1 MESMPK
7 ISESE
12 WEIMKIVWRESP
24 QTAEQIANQLPEGTE
39 WSDQTVRTFIN
50 RLMKKKA
57 LGYEKAGRSYRYY
70 PLIAEKE
77 CVRAE
82 SRSFLNRVFNGAAGL
97 MMTNFLEE
105 TPLSDQ
111 EIERLQRILTEKQG
125 KEPKDALRPADRARN

>member
-1 MESMPK
+1 MEKMPK

-12 WEIMKIVWRESP
+12 WEIMKVIWRENPMS
-24 QTAEQIANQLPEGTE
+24 AEQIVQQLPEGTG

-57 LGYEKAGRSYRYY
+57 LGYQKSGRSYLYY
-70 PLIAEKE
+70 PLISEQE

-105 TPLSDQ
+105 TQLSDQ
-111 EIERLQRILTEKQG
+111 DIERLQQILLEKQG
-125 KEPKDALRPADRARN
+125 KESKDSKD

>member
-1 MESMPK
+1 MDKMPK

-12 WEIMKIVWRESP
+12 WEIMKVVWREHP
-24 QTAEQIANQLPEGTE
+24 LTAEQIVQHLPQGTD

-57 LGYEKAGRSYRYY
+57 LGYQKSGRSYLYY
-70 PLIAEKE
+70 PLISEKE

-105 TPLSDQ
+105 TQLSDQ
-111 EIERLQRILTEKQG
+111 EIERLQQILLEKQ
-125 KEPKDALRPADRARN
+125 KKDSKDSSRS

>member
-1 MESMPK
+1 MPK

-12 WEIMKIVWRESP
+12 WEIMKIVWKESP
-24 QTAEQIANQLPEGTE
+24 LTAEQIVQQLPKDTE

-57 LGYEKAGRSYRYY
+57 LGYQKSGRSYQYY
-70 PLIAEKE
+70 PLISEKE

-82 SRSFLNRVFNGAAGL
+82 SKSFLNRVFNGAAGL

-105 TPLSDQ
+105 TQLSDK
-111 EIERLQRILTEKQG
+111 EIERLQQILTEKQG
-125 KEPKDALRPADRARN
+125 RDPKDPSRP

>member
-1 MESMPK
+1 MKNTPK

-12 WEIMKIVWRESP
+12 WEIMKVIWRDHP
-24 QTAEQIANQLPEGTE
+24 MTAEQIVQQLPQGTE

-57 LGYEKAGRSYRYY
+57 LGYEKSGRSYLYY
-70 PLIAEKE
+70 PLISEKE

-105 TPLSDQ
+105 TSLSDQ
-111 EIERLQRILTEKQG
+111 EIERLQQILLEKQG
-125 KEPKDALRPADRARN
+125 KTSKESKDVKDSSQP

>member
-12 WEIMKIVWRESP
+12 WEIMKIVWKENP
-24 QTAEQIANQLPEGTE
+24 LTAEQIVQYLPADTD

-57 LGYEKAGRSYRYY
+57 LGYQKSGRSYQYY
-70 PLIAEKE
+70 PLISEKE

-82 SRSFLNRVFNGAAGL
+82 SKSFLNRVFNGAAGL

-105 TPLSDQ
+105 TQLSDK
-111 EIERLQRILTEKQG
+111 EIERLQQILMEKQSQDS
-125 KEPKDALRPADRARN
+125 KDSPQS

>member
-1 MESMPK
+1 MPK

-12 WEIMKIVWRESP
+12 WEIMKTVWKENP
-24 QTAEQIANQLPEGTE
+24 LTAEQIVQQLPKDTE

-57 LGYEKAGRSYRYY
+57 LGYQKSGRSYQYY
-70 PLIAEKE
+70 PLISEKE

-82 SRSFLNRVFNGAAGL
+82 SKSFLNRVFNGAAGL

-105 TPLSDQ
+105 TQLSDK
-111 EIERLQRILTEKQG
+111 EIERLQQILTEKQG
-125 KEPKDALRPADRARN
+125 RDPKDPSRP

>member
-1 MESMPK
+1 MEKMPK

-12 WEIMKIVWRESP
+12 WEIMKVIWQENP
-24 QTAEQIANQLPEGTE
+24 LTAEQIVQHLPEGMD

-57 LGYEKAGRSYRYY
+57 LGYQKSGRSYLYY
-70 PLIAEKE
+70 PLISEKE

-105 TPLSDQ
+105 TQLSDQ
-111 EIERLQRILTEKQG
+111 EIERLQQILLEKQG
-125 KEPKDALRPADRARN
+125 KDSKDSSRP

>member
-1 MESMPK
+1 MEQMPK

-12 WEIMKIVWRESP
+12 WEIMKIVWKEHP
-24 QTAEQIANQLPEGTE
+24 LTAEQIVHMLPKGME

-50 RLMKKKA
+50 RLVKKKA
-57 LGYEKAGRSYRYY
+57 LGYEKSGRSYLYFPR
-70 PLIAEKE
+70 ISEKE
-77 CVRAE
+77 CVREE

-125 KEPKDALRPADRARN
+125 KGSQDASRPKP

>member
-1 MESMPK
+1 MEIMPK

-12 WEIMKIVWRESP
+12 WEIMKVIWRENP
-24 QTAEQIANQLPEGTE
+24 MTAEQIVQHLPEDID

-57 LGYEKAGRSYRYY
+57 LGYQKSGRSYLYY
-70 PLIAEKE
+70 PLISEKE
-77 CVRAE
+77 CVRSE

-105 TPLSDQ
+105 TQLSDQ
-111 EIERLQRILTEKQG
+111 EIERLQQILLEKQG
-125 KEPKDALRPADRARN
+125 KEARDSKD

>member
-1 MESMPK
+1 MEKMPK

-12 WEIMKIVWRESP
+12 WEIMKVIWQENP
-24 QTAEQIANQLPEGTE
+24 LTAEQIVQYLPEGMD

-57 LGYEKAGRSYRYY
+57 LGYQKSGRSYLYY
-70 PLIAEKE
+70 PLISEKE

-82 SRSFLNRVFNGAAGL
+82 SRSFLNRVFSGAAGL

-105 TPLSDQ
+105 TQLSDQ
-111 EIERLQRILTEKQG
+111 EIERLQQILLEKQG
-125 KEPKDALRPADRARN
+125 KESKDSKD

>member
-1 MESMPK
+1 MEKMPK

-12 WEIMKIVWRESP
+12 WEIMKIIWRENP
-24 QTAEQIANQLPEGTE
+24 MTAEQIVQHLPEDMD

-57 LGYEKAGRSYRYY
+57 LGYQKSGRSYLYY
-70 PLIAEKE
+70 PLISEQE

-97 MMTNFLEE
+97 MMTNFLED
-105 TPLSDQ
+105 TQLSDR
-111 EIERLQRILTEKQG
+111 EIEQLQRILLEKQG
-125 KEPKDALRPADRARN
+125 KEARDSKDGSQL

>member
-1 MESMPK
+1 MEKMPK

-12 WEIMKIVWRESP
+12 WEIMKVIWRENP
-24 QTAEQIANQLPEGTE
+24 MTAEQIVQHLPGETD

-57 LGYEKAGRSYRYY
+57 LGYQKSGRSYLYY
-70 PLIAEKE
+70 PLISEQE

-105 TPLSDQ
+105 TQLSDQ
-111 EIERLQRILTEKQG
+111 EIERLQQILLEKQG
-125 KEPKDALRPADRARN
+125 KESKD

>member
-1 MESMPK
+1 MEGMPK

-12 WEIMKIVWRESP
+12 WEIMKTVWKENP
-24 QTAEQIANQLPEGTE
+24 LTAEQIVQQLPKDTE

-57 LGYEKAGRSYRYY
+57 LGYQKSGRSYQYY
-70 PLIAEKE
+70 PLISEKE

-82 SRSFLNRVFNGAAGL
+82 SKSFLNRVFNGAAGL

-105 TPLSDQ
+105 TQLSDK
-111 EIERLQRILTEKQG
+111 EIERLQQILTEKQG
-125 KEPKDALRPADRARN
+125 RDPKDPSRP

>member
-12 WEIMKIVWRESP
+12 WEIMKIVWKENP
-24 QTAEQIANQLPEGTE
+24 LTAEQIVQHLPADTE

-57 LGYEKAGRSYRYY
+57 LGYEKSGRSYRYY
-70 PLIAEKE
+70 PLISEKE

-82 SRSFLNRVFNGAAGL
+82 SRLFLNRVFGGAAGL

-105 TPLSDQ
+105 TQLSDQ
-111 EIERLQRILTEKQG
+111 EIEQLRQLLTEKQG
-125 KEPKDALRPADRARN
+125 KDANNPSRS

>member
-1 MESMPK
+1 MESMPR

-12 WEIMKIVWRESP
+12 WEIMKIVWKESP
-24 QTAEQIANQLPEGTE
+24 LTADRIVQQLPAGTE

-57 LGYEKAGRSYRYY
+57 LGYRKSGRSYQYY
-70 PLIAEKE
+70 PLISEKE

-82 SRSFLNRVFNGAAGL
+82 SKSFLNRVFNGAAGL

-105 TPLSDQ
+105 TQLSDK
-111 EIERLQRILTEKQG
+111 EIERLQEILLEKQS
-125 KEPKDALRPADRARN
+125 KDAKDSPQA